1 MKRITREKFFHKLE
15 GNEAS
20 KVLNNLDE
28 LKIMLPDNEHQH
40 VICLKAL
47 RELQTAVC
55 RSKLAPDYKDK
66 LDNFEKEFNSLREQS
81 DISISL
87 KIHYI
92 LDHLSDLFELTG
104 EGLGGVDDHVI
115 ECMHQYLNKRMR
127 NSKYFVKDLSSELHG
142 QKKLKLLLIT
152 RKTAC
157 LKWRPIF
164 SYIYKYRIFFAVKLN

>member
-1 MKRITREKFFHKLE
+1 MELALTQPFFDLQTPDFAWKFVH
-15 GNEAS
+15 EAS

-55 RSKLAPDYKDK
+55 RSNLAPDYKDK

-92 LDHLSDLFELTG
+92 LDHLLDFFELTG
-104 EGLGGVDDHVI
+104 EGFRGVDDHVI
-115 ECMHQYLNKRMR
+115 ECMHQYLNKCAE
-127 NSKYFVKDLSSELHG
+127 SKQKSGIFDTELG
-142 QKKLKLLLIT
+142 
-152 RKTAC
+152 
-157 LKWRPIF
+157 
-164 SYIYKYRIFFAVKLN
+164 